1 DYRLCGLTQEA
12 LRCTDQILKG
22 RKGWF

>member
-1 DYRLCGLTQEA
+1 RLWGLTQEA

>member
-1 DYRLCGLTQEA
+1 LWGLTQEA

>member
-1 DYRLCGLTQEA
+1 YRLWGLTQEA

>member
-1 DYRLCGLTQEA
+1 DYRLWGLTQEA